1 MGILKTVIGSYPCKY
16 KDFGLEAIDR
26 ALKAQLDADI
36 DLVSDGQTRY
46 SMIDYF
52 AEAID
57 GVEVV
62 GKRAV
67 ITSKIG
73 EVSSETMVHD
83 LEYVRR
89 LIPEGREVKGI
100 LTGPTTLA
108 MSSKLDCYQSY
119 LDRELYIDLA
129 EALRKIAMDLQSAG
143 ASSIQVDEPFISVG
157 VPMDL
162 TKEVI
167 ELIAEEIRVPLALHV
182 CGEAD
187 WVIPA
192 LFEFENVNIL
202 SFASAVNRKNLSAL
216 DREKLES
223 WDKMVGI
230 GCIDTASIEVETA
243 EEVCS
248 VLQEAERIIGREN
261 MIAHPDCG
269 LGPLDE
275 EIAYQK
281 LLRMK
286 EGVELFNED

>member
-1 MGILKTVIGSYPCKY
+1 MGILKTVIGSYPTKY
-16 KDFGLEAIDR
+16 KELGLEAIDR

-57 GVEVV
+57 GVEVM

-67 ITSKIG
+67 ITSRIG
-73 EVSSETMVHD
+73 EVSSETLVHD
-83 LEYVRR
+83 LEYTRR

-100 LTGPTTLA
+100 ITGPMTLA
-108 MSSKLDCYQSY
+108 MSSKLECYQSY

-129 EALRKIAMDLQSAG
+129 EALRKIAMDLESAG
-143 ASSIQVDEPFISVG
+143 ANSIQIDEPFISVG

-162 TKEVI
+162 TKEVT

-182 CGEAD
+182 CGDAD
-187 WVIPA
+187 WVMPA

-202 SFASAVNRKNLSAL
+202 SFAGAGSRKNISAL

-223 WDKMVGI
+223 WDKKVGI
-230 GCIDTASIEVETA
+230 GCIDTASTEVETA
-243 EEVCS
+243 EDVCS
-248 VLQEAERIIGREN
+248 VLQVAERIIGREN

-281 LLRMK
+281 LLRLK
-286 EGVELFNED
+286 EGVDLFDED